1 MEDKILIKIEA
12 YGITTITVLSDQA
25 DYDEVMDAIK
35 GQLVSIGCPYYSNE
49 DV

>member
-12 YGITTITVLSDQA
+12 YDKTTITILSDQA
-25 DYDEVMDAIK
+25 NYDEVMEAIK
-35 GQLVSIGCPYYSNE
+35 GQLVSIGYYSKE